1 MPGQIE
7 AEMSA
12 FHFPRLTEAARPKLL
27 EHFLRLD
34 TEDIRLRFG
43 LPLGSDAI
51 AAYVQGIDFDTDAV
65 FGVYEDELGL
75 AAAAHYAFGADGAEL
90 GISVLPGHR
99 SRGIGSALFARAVEH
114 ARNRFVTRMYMHC
127 LSENAAMLH
136 IARKS
141 GMTVC
146 IDTGEAQGRRR
157 GRSPDAAL
165 GAGLPVRQLHVPGAR
180 HRERGADRGR
190 RYHHVGAADRRAP
203 RRGGGSAAQARGHG
217 VDRRLRHHALLSG
230 RQ

>member
-1 MPGQIE
+1 VPMPGRIE
-7 AEMSA
+7 AGMSA
-12 FHFPRLTEAARPKLL
+12 IHVHRLTEAARPKLL

-75 AAAAHYAFGADGAEL
+75 AAAAHVAFGADGAEL

-99 SRGIGSALFARAVEH
+99 SRGIGTALFARAVEH

-127 LSENAAMLH
+127 LSENAAMMH
-136 IARKS
+136 IARKF
-141 GMTVC
+141 GMNICV
-146 IDTGEAQGRRR
+146 DTGEAEAFLKLE
-157 GRSPDAAL
+157 P
-165 GAGLPVRQLHVPGAR
+165 
-180 HRERGADRGR
+180 AD
-190 RYHHVGAADRRAP
+190 
-203 RRGGGSAAQARGHG
+203 QAS
-217 VDRRLRHHALLSG
+217 LSG
-230 RQ
+230 ELMGQRLALFDYALKTQAAAMRRIAASLGGKPG

>member
-1 MPGQIE
+1 VPMPGRIG
-7 AEMSA
+7 AGMSA
-12 FHFPRLTEAARPKLL
+12 IHVHRLTEAARPKLL

-43 LPLGSDAI
+43 LPLGSNAI
-51 AAYVQGIDFDTDAV
+51 AAYVKGINFDTDAV

-75 AAAAHYAFGADGAEL
+75 AAAAHVAFGADGAEL

-127 LSENAAMLH
+127 LSENAAMMH

-141 GMTVC
+141 GMNICV
-146 IDTGEAQGRRR
+146 DTGEAEAFLKLE
-157 GRSPDAAL
+157 P
-165 GAGLPVRQLHVPGAR
+165 
-180 HRERGADRGR
+180 AD
-190 RYHHVGAADRRAP
+190 
-203 RRGGGSAAQARGHG
+203 QAS
-217 VDRRLRHHALLSG
+217 LSG
-230 RQ
+230 ELMGQRLALFDYALKTQAAAMRRITESLGGKPT

>member
-1 MPGQIE
+1 MPGRIG
-7 AEMSA
+7 AGMSA
-12 FHFPRLTEAARPKLL
+12 IHVHRLTEAARRNLL

-51 AAYVQGIDFDTDAV
+51 AAYVKGINFDTDAV

-75 AAAAHYAFGADGAEL
+75 AAAAHVAFGADGAEL

-127 LSENAAMLH
+127 LSENAAMMH

-141 GMTVC
+141 GMNICV
-146 IDTGEAQGRRR
+146 DTGEAEAFLKLE
-157 GRSPDAAL
+157 P
-165 GAGLPVRQLHVPGAR
+165 
-180 HRERGADRGR
+180 AD
-190 RYHHVGAADRRAP
+190 
-203 RRGGGSAAQARGHG
+203 QAS
-217 VDRRLRHHALLSG
+217 LSG
-230 RQ
+230 ELMGQRLALFDYALKTQAAAMRRITESLGGKPT

>member
-1 MPGQIE
+1 MLGRIG
-7 AEMSA
+7 AGMSA
-12 FHFPRLTEAARPKLL
+12 IHVHRLAEAARPRLL

-51 AAYVQGIDFDTDAV
+51 AAYVQGINFDTDAV

-75 AAAAHYAFGADGAEL
+75 AAAAHVAFGADGAEL
-90 GISVLPGHR
+90 GISVLPGYR

-127 LSENAAMLH
+127 LSENAAMMH

-141 GMTVC
+141 GMKICV
-146 IDTGEAQGRRR
+146 DTGEAEAFLKLE
-157 GRSPDAAL
+157 P
-165 GAGLPVRQLHVPGAR
+165 
-180 HRERGADRGR
+180 AD
-190 RYHHVGAADRRAP
+190 
-203 RRGGGSAAQARGHG
+203 QAS
-217 VDRRLRHHALLSG
+217 LSG
-230 RQ
+230 ELMGQRLALFDYALKTQAAAMRRITESLGGKPT